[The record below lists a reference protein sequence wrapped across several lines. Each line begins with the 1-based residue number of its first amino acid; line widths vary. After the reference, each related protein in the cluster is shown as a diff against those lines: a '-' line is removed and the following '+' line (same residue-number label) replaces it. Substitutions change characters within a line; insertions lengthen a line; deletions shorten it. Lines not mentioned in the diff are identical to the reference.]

1 MKMAIIAVW
10 TFLLLTSGV
19 AIAMKTGGCRSVS
32 APIPLNMVNT
42 SVDDMYNGCRQE
54 MSGLVENTYLEEE
67 RKTTKNFNASW
78 TKAEKCAR
86 NRTIQDNLKLKHV
99 QAICAYSAGHLEIY
113 KDFNQACLT
122 NKSIYTSSFKFHSL
136 HFLLTEAI
144 LLLKQNP
151 DQQGCYTT
159 YRRTKIEFAGEV
171 NKEIRFGSFASSSF
185 LQNLTHFGE
194 KSCFEIKTCFGAY
207 LKSYPVMGEK
217 EKEVLIPP
225 YEVFNITAVI
235 KKEKV
240 KDLWCDVVYKLQ
252 SNKTQSDLNCK
263 MVKSVQIG

>member
-1 MKMAIIAVW
+1 MAIVTVW

-19 AIAMKTGGCRSVS
+19 AGEMKSVGGRSVS
-32 APIPLNMVNT
+32 PPIPLNMAPD
-42 SVDDMYNGCRQE
+42 SVDDMYNGCGKE
-54 MSGLVENTYLEEE
+54 MSGLVENKYLEEE
-67 RKTTKNFNASW
+67 KKTTTIFNASW

-86 NRTIQDNLKLKHV
+86 NKTISDNLKLKHV
-99 QAICAYSAGHLEIY
+99 QAICAYSAGQPTIY
-113 KDFNQACLT
+113 KDFNQACFT
-122 NKSIYTSSFKFHSL
+122 NKSIYTSAFKFHSL

-151 DQQGCYTT
+151 DQRSCCTT
-159 YRRTKIEFAGEV
+159 YRRTKLNFTGEV

-185 LQNLTHFGE
+185 LKNLTHFGE
-194 KSCFEIKTCFGAY
+194 KSCFEINTCFGAF
-207 LKSYPVMGEK
+207 LKSYPVMGDY

-235 KKEKV
+235 KKEEV

-252 SNKTQSDLNCK
+252 GNKTLSDLNCK
-263 MVKSVQIG
+263 MVKSLQIG

>member
-1 MKMAIIAVW
+1 SVIQVVM
-10 TFLLLTSGV
+10 FSLQSLCSFSLQ
-19 AIAMKTGGCRSVS
+19 KTGGGRSVS
-32 APIPLNMVNT
+32 LPIPLNMAPD

-67 RKTTKNFNASW
+67 KKTTTNFNASW

-86 NRTIQDNLKLKHV
+86 NRTIKDNLQLKHV
-99 QAICAYSAGHLEIY
+99 QAICAYTAGHPTIY
-113 KDFNQACLT
+113 KDFNQACFT
-122 NKSIYTSSFKFHSL
+122 NKSIYTSAFKFHSL

-151 DQQGCYTT
+151 DQRSCCTT
-159 YRRTKIEFAGEV
+159 YRRTNLNFTGEV

-185 LQNLTHFGE
+185 LKNLTHFGE
-194 KSCFEIKTCFGAY
+194 KSCFEINTCFGAD
-207 LKSYPVMGEK
+207 LKSYPVIGDY

-235 KKEKV
+235 KKEEV

-252 SNKTQSDLNCK
+252 GNKTLSDLNCK
-263 MVKSVQIG
+263 MVKSLQIG